1 VSKFKEDGVI
11 VEVVLNHPNDFLE
24 NYSEIDLSEDE
35 MLSLIKNW
43 KLESIKELLSIIV
56 NEESDE
62 FFENNRLVEILLERG
77 VSSDD
82 RLFVRFLKNMDVEYL
97 KEYFIFNLQERTL
110 SKSTIE
116 QMLNL
121 FLENDITDFS
131 IEEYDCIFDNL
142 SNTELFVDLINNLF
156 KNKKLNEISIK
167 NVTYW
172 LGTQNKPIS
181 ELYIDENGKNKVVE
195 IENTPQNIEL
205 LNNLQD
211 INMVSTFNVK
221 GDSIIKVNMKR

>member
-1 VSKFKEDGVI
+1 
-11 VEVVLNHPNDFLE
+11 
-24 NYSEIDLSEDE
+24 
-35 MLSLIKNW
+35 MLDT
-43 KLESIKELLSIIV
+43 IV

-62 FFENNRLVEILLERG
+62 FFENSKLVELLLERG
-77 VSSDD
+77 ISSDD
-82 RLFVRFLKNMDVEYL
+82 TLFVKLLENMNVEYL
-97 KEYFIFNLQERTL
+97 NENFIFNLKKRTI

-116 QMLNL
+116 LMLNL

-142 SNTELFVDLINNLF
+142 SNTELFVGLVNNLF

-195 IENTPQNIEL
+195 IENTPQNVEL
-205 LNNLQD
+205 LNNLKS
-211 INMVSTFNVK
+211 IGIVSTFNVK
-221 GDSIIKVNMKR
+221 GDPNIKVNMRRKMPNELKTELL

>member
-1 VSKFKEDGVI
+1 MF
-11 VEVVLNHPNDFLE
+11 
-24 NYSEIDLSEDE
+24 
-35 MLSLIKNW
+35 SLIKNW
-43 KLESIKELLSIIV
+43 KLESIKELLDTIV

-62 FFENNRLVEILLERG
+62 FFENSKLVELLLERG
-77 VSSDD
+77 ISSDD
-82 RLFVRFLKNMDVEYL
+82 ILFVKLLENMNVEYL
-97 KEYFIFNLQERTL
+97 NEYFIFNLKKRTL

-116 QMLNL
+116 LMLNL

-142 SNTELFVDLINNLF
+142 SNTELFVGLVNNLF

-195 IENTPQNIEL
+195 IENTPQNVEL
-205 LNNLQD
+205 LNNLKS
-211 INMVSTFNVK
+211 IGIVSTFNVK
-221 GDSIIKVNMKR
+221 GDPNIKVNMRRKMPNELKTELL

>member
-1 VSKFKEDGVI
+1 
-11 VEVVLNHPNDFLE
+11 
-24 NYSEIDLSEDE
+24 

-82 RLFVRFLKNMDVEYL
+82 TLFLRFLKNMDVEYL

-116 QMLNL
+116 QTLNL
-121 FLENDITDFS
+121 FLENGITDFS
-131 IEEYDCIFDNL
+131 IDEYDCIFNNL
-142 SNTELFVDLINNLF
+142 SNTELFVDLLNNLF

-181 ELYIDENGKNKVVE
+181 ELYIDEIGKNKVVE
-195 IENTPQNIEL
+195 IENSSQNVEL
-205 LNNLQD
+205 LNRLKS
-211 INMVSTFNVK
+211 IGIVSSFKEK
-221 GDSIIKVNMKR
+221 GDSIIKVNMRRKVPKW